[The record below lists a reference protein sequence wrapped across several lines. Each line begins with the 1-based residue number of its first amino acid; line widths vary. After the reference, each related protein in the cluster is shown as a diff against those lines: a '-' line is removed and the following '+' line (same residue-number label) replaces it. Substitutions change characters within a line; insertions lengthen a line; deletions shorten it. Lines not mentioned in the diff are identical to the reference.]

1 MKKILFLALVALFA
15 LPSMGFVAVK
25 SPAAIGKSLA
35 FPVWGK
41 RSKVGSFWGDER
53 DGGARSHEG
62 IDIFARKGTPVVAIA
77 DGVIEERATT
87 PRGGKILWL
96 RTDGQPWSVYY
107 AHLDK
112 QLVREGQRVKKG
124 QMLGTVGN
132 TGNARTTPAHLHFGI
147 YTWRGAVN
155 PYPYVKHSKKV
166 TTPVGTSKK
175 KATAKKRGTKKSVT
189 KKSATSKSST
199 VKKTVARKSSRST
212 AKRK

>member
-1 MKKILFLALVALFA
+1 MKKILFLALVAVFA
-15 LPSMGFVAVK
+15 LPSMSFVSIK

-41 RSKVGSFWGDER
+41 RARVGSFWGDER

-77 DGVIEERATT
+77 DGVIEERGIT
-87 PRGGKILWL
+87 PSGGRILWL

-124 QMLGTVGN
+124 QVLGTVGN

-155 PYPYVKHSKKV
+155 PYPYVKNSKRV
-166 TTPVGTSKK
+166 TSPVASTKK
-175 KATAKKRGTKKSVT
+175 KAAVKKSTARKPVAKKGKAVS
-189 KKSATSKSST
+189 KSAT
-199 VKKTVARKSSRST
+199 RKSSAST
-212 AKRK
+212 RKK